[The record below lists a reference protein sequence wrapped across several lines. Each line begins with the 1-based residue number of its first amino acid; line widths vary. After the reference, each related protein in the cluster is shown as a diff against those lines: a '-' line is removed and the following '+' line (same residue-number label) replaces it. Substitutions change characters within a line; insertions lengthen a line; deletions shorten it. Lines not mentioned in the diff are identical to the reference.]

1 MADLGSVLKAAV
13 AQKAS
18 DIFLVVDQPPLV
30 RFNGG
35 MAVLQGFPPM
45 NGQDTGRLILSSLFE
60 EQRRILS
67 ENLELDCTFTAP
79 GLGRFR
85 MNVTTQQKG
94 LHAVL
99 RLIPPTI
106 PTPEELEFPEAL
118 SALAD
123 LPRGLVLVT
132 GPAGS
137 GRSTTLLCLIEQINR
152 KRSAHIVTIEDP
164 IEFFL
169 TPRHSVIC
177 QREIGT
183 HTKSYAA
190 GLHSVLK
197 QNADVV
203 LGNPGPG
210 VRRGGPAHRR
220 VGTAGPGCP
229 HRLDAYRGAPGEPVS
244 VERHRQINCIA
255 SNLRPHRGPS
265 AQGRRPGDGGRAE
278 I

>member
-132 GPAGS
+132 GPAGYS
-137 GRSTTLLCLIEQINR
+137 GTASSCSTITG
-152 KRSAHIVTIEDP
+152 
-164 IEFFL
+164 L
-169 TPRHSVIC
+169 TP
-177 QREIGT
+177 
-183 HTKSYAA
+183 
-190 GLHSVLK
+190 GLYTVGAPTVTSGSSTW
-197 QNADVV
+197 A
-203 LGNPGPG
+203 P
-210 VRRGGPAHRR
+210 RHRR
-220 VGTAGPGCP
+220 NRSP
-229 HRLDAYRGAPGEPVS
+229 S
-244 VERHRQINCIA
+244 RHR
-255 SNLRPHRGPS
+255 SRPRKP
-265 AQGRRPGDGGRAE
+265 R
-278 I
+278 